1 MTRSEKWLLAG
12 LGLSLAANGLLA
24 AMLFFH
30 PGHHGDKRH
39 GPDVRVGR
47 MEQHLAP
54 ESREVLRGAVEKN
67 RGALKQEFEAM
78 RDARGDIADALEKE
92 PFDRA
97 ALEAAFARVNKH
109 QDAVQATIQQ
119 SFAEAASQLP
129 VEERV
134 KLAKGGERYL
144 RRLFGPRRGDG
155 PGDDGRRGHGRD
167 GDGAGGE
174 GPDSDGPGGD
184 GPPRAP

>member
-30 PGHHGDKRH
+30 PGHHRDWRN

-47 MEQHLAP
+47 LERHLAP
-54 ESREVLRGAVEKN
+54 ESREVLREAVGKH
-67 RGALKQEFEAM
+67 RDTLKREFKAM
-78 RDARGDIADALEKE
+78 RDARGRIAGALEKE

-97 ALEAAFARVNKH
+97 ALEAAFAEVDRHHDVI
-109 QDAVQATIQQ
+109 QATVQQ
-119 SFAEAASQLP
+119 SFVDAASKLP

-144 RRLFGPRRGDG
+144 RRMFGPRRG
-155 PGDDGRRGHGRD
+155 GDH
-167 GDGAGGE
+167 
-174 GPDSDGPGGD
+174 GGD
-184 GPPRAP
+184 GPPPEPAP

>member
-12 LGLSLAANGLLA
+12 LGLSLAVNGLLA

-30 PGHHGDKRH
+30 PGHHRDGRH

-54 ESREVLRGAVEKN
+54 ESRDVLREAVARN
-67 RGALKQEFEAM
+67 RDTLRQEFEAM
-78 RDARGDIADALEKE
+78 RDARDDIADALEKE

-97 ALEAAFARVNKH
+97 ALEAALAQVSKH
-109 QDAVQATIQQ
+109 QDTIQATIQH
-119 SFAEAASQLP
+119 SFVEAASQLP

-144 RRLFGPRRGDG
+144 RGLFGPRRGDG
-155 PGDDGRRGHGRD
+155 DRR
-167 GDGAGGE
+167 
-174 GPDSDGPGGD
+174 SDGPRGDGGRGGD
-184 GPPRAP
+184 RPPPR